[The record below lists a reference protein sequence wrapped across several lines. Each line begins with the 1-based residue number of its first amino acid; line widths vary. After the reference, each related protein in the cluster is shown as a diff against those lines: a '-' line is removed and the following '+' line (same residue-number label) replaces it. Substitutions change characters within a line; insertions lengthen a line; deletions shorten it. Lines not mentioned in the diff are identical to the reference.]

1 MNTKNK
7 PDNSAVPLAEV
18 KKDYVAPTPVP
29 EPDVHAGRRYS
40 VGTTV
45 KKGKRKLR
53 YVETNDPKKGC
64 RFL

>member
-1 MNTKNK
+1 MSTKNK
-7 PDNSAVPLAEV
+7 SDKALAAAPETGQQARPAVPAE
-18 KKDYVAPTPVP
+18 

>member
-1 MNTKNK
+1 MSTKDK
-7 PDNSAVPLAEV
+7 PDSSTVKPDADPPEQHDTSMAAE
-18 KKDYVAPTPVP
+18 
-29 EPDVHAGRRYS
+29 VHAGRRYS

-45 KKGKRKLR
+45 KQGKRKLR

>member
-1 MNTKNK
+1 MPRKDK
-7 PDNSAVPLAEV
+7 PTIPE
-18 KKDYVAPTPVP
+18 APAPVETPASP
-29 EPDVHAGRRYS
+29 AGDADVHAGRRYS

-45 KKGKRKLR
+45 KKGKRKVR